1 MKHAIVKIFVV
12 VCGVV
17 AMASCS
23 RTTIIPDKDLERITR
38 EMFLVNAY
46 ANSEKVK
53 TDSLDIYTPIL
64 ERYGYTQDDFFN
76 TLANFQKRKSA
87 RLGDVIE
94 AAIASLERLADGYE
108 QKLRD
113 LKYIDSLAKA
123 QCSEEVFFVDKIVAR
138 KFRDTTKLQLTIP
151 IHDSG
156 EYILSYYYYIDSLDK
171 NTRLQSNLEIYT
183 KEGIRSYLSRPN
195 LTREDT
201 IFYSTTLRPK
211 KGAEEL
217 RLTLADYT
225 RREDAPHIRFDSI
238 RVIYLPSSEV
248 ALAHMDSVLSFR
260 PRLLFNDSIRVR
272 GYFDA
277 KPPRVAHDTLW
288 LRIDS
293 LDMVR
298 AEGLRF
304 GADSLDGEG
313 EKLTK
318 EVERLLSR
326 GKKLREK
333 AAKGKFRNDSL
344 RQVAHLRNVAEA
356 DSLATV
362 ADSLRGA
369 VEVLRGEAL
378 GLRTTADSIDIVL
391 WGEVTAPHKSEKQE
405 K

>member
-1 MKHAIVKIFVV
+1 
-12 VCGVV
+12 
-17 AMASCS
+17 MASCS

-64 ERYGYTQDDFFN
+64 ERYGYTQEDFFN

-87 RLGDVIE
+87 RLSDVIE
-94 AAIASLERLADGYE
+94 ASISSLESLADGYE
-108 QKLRD
+108 KKLRD

-123 QCSEEVFFVDKIVAR
+123 QCSKEVFFEEKIVAR

-171 NTRLQSNLEIYT
+171 NTRLQSNFAMYT
-183 KEGIRSYLSRPN
+183 KDGIRTHLSRPN
-195 LTREDT
+195 LVREDT
-201 IFYSTTLRPK
+201 TFYTTTLRPK
-211 KGAEEL
+211 TGAMEL

-225 RREDAPHIRFDSI
+225 RREDAPHICFDSI
-238 RVIYLPSSEV
+238 RIVYLPSSEV

-260 PRLLFNDSIRVR
+260 PLLFFNDSIRVR

-277 KPPRVAHDTLW
+277 KPPRLAHDTVW

-293 LDMVR
+293 LDMAR
-298 AEGLRF
+298 AESLRL
-304 GADSLDGEG
+304 GADSLGGEG

-318 EVERLLSR
+318 EVEELLSR
-326 GKKLREK
+326 GEKLRDK
-333 AAKGKFRNDSL
+333 AAKRRYRNDSL

-356 DSLATV
+356 DSLAVV

-369 VEVLRGEAL
+369 VEMLQGEAL
-378 GLRTTADSIDIVL
+378 GLRTIADSIDIVL
-391 WGEVTAPHKSEKQE
+391 WGEVKALPTTSHKEEK
-405 K
+405 

>member
-87 RLGDVIE
+87 RLSDVIE
-94 AAIASLERLADGYE
+94 GAIASLERLADGYE

-123 QCSEEVFFVDKIVAR
+123 QCREEVFFVDKIVAR

-183 KEGIRSYLSRPN
+183 KEGIRTYLSRPN

-260 PRLLFNDSIRVR
+260 PLLLFNDSIRVR

-326 GKKLREK
+326 GEKLREK

>member
-123 QCSEEVFFVDKIVAR
+123 QCREEVFFVDKIVAR

-183 KEGIRSYLSRPN
+183 KEGIRTYLSRPN

-260 PRLLFNDSIRVR
+260 PLLLFNDSIRVR

-293 LDMVR
+293 LDMAR
-298 AEGLRF
+298 AEGLRL

-344 RQVAHLRNVAEA
+344 RQVAHQRNVAEA

-378 GLRTTADSIDIVL
+378 GLRSTADSIDIVL

>member
-64 ERYGYTQDDFFN
+64 EHYGYTQDDFFN

-183 KEGIRSYLSRPN
+183 KEGIRTYLSRPN

-260 PRLLFNDSIRVR
+260 PMLLFNDSIRVR

-293 LDMVR
+293 LDMAR
-298 AEGLRF
+298 AEGLRL

-326 GKKLREK
+326 GKKLREN

-378 GLRTTADSIDIVL
+378 GLRSTADSIDIVL
-391 WGEVTAPHKSEKQE
+391 WGEVKAPHNSEKQE

>member
-123 QCSEEVFFVDKIVAR
+123 QCREEVFFVEKIVAR

-183 KEGIRSYLSRPN
+183 KEGIRTYLSRPN

-260 PRLLFNDSIRVR
+260 PMLLFNDSIRVR
-272 GYFDA
+272 GYFNA

-293 LDMVR
+293 LDMAR
-298 AEGLRF
+298 AEGLRL

-378 GLRTTADSIDIVL
+378 GLRSTADSIDIVL

>member
-123 QCSEEVFFVDKIVAR
+123 QCREEVFFVEKIVAR

-183 KEGIRSYLSRPN
+183 KEGIRTYLSHPN

-201 IFYSTTLRPK
+201 MFYSTTLRPK

-238 RVIYLPSSEV
+238 RIVYLPPSEV

-260 PRLLFNDSIRVR
+260 PLLLFNDSIRVR

-277 KPPRVAHDTLW
+277 KPPCVAHDTLW

-298 AEGLRF
+298 AEGLRL

-326 GKKLREK
+326 GEKLREK

-369 VEVLRGEAL
+369 AEVLRGEAL
-378 GLRTTADSIDIVL
+378 GLRSTADSIDIVL
-391 WGEVTAPHKSEKQE
+391 WGEVKAPHKSENQE

>member
-17 AMASCS
+17 AMARCS

-123 QCSEEVFFVDKIVAR
+123 QCREEVFFVDKIVAR

-183 KEGIRSYLSRPN
+183 KEGIRTYLSRPN

-260 PRLLFNDSIRVR
+260 PMLLFNDSIRVR

-298 AEGLRF
+298 AEGLRL

-326 GKKLREK
+326 GEKLREK

>member
-123 QCSEEVFFVDKIVAR
+123 QCREEVFFVDKIVAR

-151 IHDSG
+151 IQDYG
-156 EYILSYYYYIDSLDK
+156 WYILSYYYYNDSLDK
-171 NTRLQSNLEIYT
+171 NTRLQANLEIYT
-183 KEGIRSYLSRPN
+183 KDGIRTYLSRPN

-260 PRLLFNDSIRVR
+260 PLLLFNDSIRVR

-293 LDMVR
+293 LDMAR
-298 AEGLRF
+298 AEGLRL

-326 GKKLREK
+326 GEKLREK

>member
-248 ALAHMDSVLSFR
+248 ALAYMDSVLSFR
-260 PRLLFNDSIRVR
+260 PMLLFNDSLRVR

-326 GKKLREK
+326 GEKLREK
-333 AAKGKFRNDSL
+333 ASKGRYRNDSL
-344 RQVAHLRNVAEA
+344 RQVAHLRNVVEA

-369 VEVLRGEAL
+369 AEVLRGEAL

>member
-260 PRLLFNDSIRVR
+260 PMLLFNDSIRVR

>member
-260 PRLLFNDSIRVR
+260 PMLLFNDSIRVR

-318 EVERLLSR
+318 EVERLLSH
-326 GKKLREK
+326 GEKLREK

>member
-94 AAIASLERLADGYE
+94 SAIASLERLADGYE

-183 KEGIRSYLSRPN
+183 KEGIRTYLSRPN

-260 PRLLFNDSIRVR
+260 PMLLFNDSIRVR

-326 GKKLREK
+326 GEKLREK

-378 GLRTTADSIDIVL
+378 GLRSTADSIDIVL

>member
-123 QCSEEVFFVDKIVAR
+123 QCREEVFFVDKIVAR

-183 KEGIRSYLSRPN
+183 KEGIRTYLSRPN

-260 PRLLFNDSIRVR
+260 PMLLFNDSIRVR

-326 GKKLREK
+326 GEKLREK

>member
-123 QCSEEVFFVDKIVAR
+123 QCREEVFFVDKIVAR

-183 KEGIRSYLSRPN
+183 KEGIRTYLSRPN

-260 PRLLFNDSIRVR
+260 PMLLFNDSIRVR

-298 AEGLRF
+298 AEGLRL

-326 GKKLREK
+326 GEKLREK

>member
-260 PRLLFNDSIRVR
+260 PMLLFNDSIRVR

-293 LDMVR
+293 LDMAR
-298 AEGLRF
+298 AEGLRL

-326 GKKLREK
+326 GEKLREK
-333 AAKGKFRNDSL
+333 ASMGRYRNDSL
-344 RQVAHLRNVAEA
+344 RQVAHLRNVVEA

-391 WGEVTAPHKSEKQE
+391 WGEVKAPHKSEKQE

>member
-123 QCSEEVFFVDKIVAR
+123 QCREEVFFVDKIVAR

-183 KEGIRSYLSRPN
+183 KEGIRTYLSRPN

-260 PRLLFNDSIRVR
+260 PMLLFNDSIRVR

-277 KPPRVAHDTLW
+277 KPPCVAHDTLW

-298 AEGLRF
+298 AEGLRL

-333 AAKGKFRNDSL
+333 AAKGRYRNDSL

-378 GLRTTADSIDIVL
+378 GLRSTADSIDIVL

>member
-260 PRLLFNDSIRVR
+260 PLLLFNDSIRVR

-293 LDMVR
+293 LDMAR
-298 AEGLRF
+298 AEGLRL
-304 GADSLDGEG
+304 GADSLDDEG

-326 GKKLREK
+326 GEKLREK
-333 AAKGKFRNDSL
+333 ASKGRYRNDSL

>member
-123 QCSEEVFFVDKIVAR
+123 QCREEVFFVDKIVAR

-183 KEGIRSYLSRPN
+183 KEGIRTYLSRPN

-260 PRLLFNDSIRVR
+260 PLLLFNDSIRVR

-391 WGEVTAPHKSEKQE
+391 WGEVKAPHKSEKQE

>member
-123 QCSEEVFFVDKIVAR
+123 QCREEVFFVEKIVAR

-183 KEGIRSYLSRPN
+183 KEGIRTYLSHPN

-201 IFYSTTLRPK
+201 MFYSTTLRPK

-238 RVIYLPSSEV
+238 RV
-248 ALAHMDSVLSFR
+248 
-260 PRLLFNDSIRVR
+260 R

-277 KPPRVAHDTLW
+277 KPPCVAHDTLW

-298 AEGLRF
+298 AEGLRL

-326 GKKLREK
+326 GEKLREK

-369 VEVLRGEAL
+369 AEVLRGEAL
-378 GLRTTADSIDIVL
+378 GLRSTADSIDIVL
-391 WGEVTAPHKSEKQE
+391 WGEVKAPHKSENQE

>member
-123 QCSEEVFFVDKIVAR
+123 QCREEVFFVDKIVAR
-138 KFRDTTKLQLTIP
+138 KFRDTTKLQLSIP

-183 KEGIRSYLSRPN
+183 KEGIRTYLSRPN

-260 PRLLFNDSIRVR
+260 PLLLFNDSIRVR

-318 EVERLLSR
+318 EVEKLLSR
-326 GKKLREK
+326 GEKLRDR
-333 AAKGKFRNDSL
+333 AAKRWYRNDSL
-344 RQVAHLRNVAEA
+344 RQVAHQRNVAEA

-378 GLRTTADSIDIVL
+378 GLRSTADSIDIVL

>member
-123 QCSEEVFFVDKIVAR
+123 QCREEVFFVDKIVAR

-183 KEGIRSYLSRPN
+183 KEGIRTYLSRPN

-260 PRLLFNDSIRVR
+260 PMLLFNDSIRVR

-326 GKKLREK
+326 GEKLREK

-391 WGEVTAPHKSEKQE
+391 WGEVKAPHKSEKQE

>member
-87 RLGDVIE
+87 RLSDAIE
-94 AAIASLERLADGYE
+94 GAIASLERLADGYE

-123 QCSEEVFFVDKIVAR
+123 QCREEVFFVEKIVAR
-138 KFRDTTKLQLTIP
+138 KFRDTTKLQLSIP

-183 KEGIRSYLSRPN
+183 KEGIRTYLSRPN

-238 RVIYLPSSEV
+238 RIVYLPSSEV

-260 PRLLFNDSIRVR
+260 PMLLFNDSIRVR

-356 DSLATV
+356 ESLATV

>member
-123 QCSEEVFFVDKIVAR
+123 QCREEVFFVDKIVAR

-183 KEGIRSYLSRPN
+183 KEGIRTYLSRPN

-201 IFYSTTLRPK
+201 MFYSTTLRPK

-238 RVIYLPSSEV
+238 RIIYLPSSEV

-260 PRLLFNDSIRVR
+260 PMLLFNDSIRVR

-293 LDMVR
+293 LDMAR
-298 AEGLRF
+298 AEGLRL

-333 AAKGKFRNDSL
+333 ASKGRYRNDSL

-378 GLRTTADSIDIVL
+378 GLRSTADSIDIVL

>member
-94 AAIASLERLADGYE
+94 SAIASLERLADGYE

-123 QCSEEVFFVDKIVAR
+123 QCREEVFFVDKIVAR
-138 KFRDTTKLQLTIP
+138 KFRDTTKLQLSIP

-183 KEGIRSYLSRPN
+183 KEGIRTYLSRPN

-260 PRLLFNDSIRVR
+260 PMLLFNDSIRVR

-293 LDMVR
+293 LDIAR
-298 AEGLRF
+298 AEGLRL

-391 WGEVTAPHKSEKQE
+391 WGEVKAPHKSEKQE

>member
-123 QCSEEVFFVDKIVAR
+123 QCREEVFFVDKIVAR

-183 KEGIRSYLSRPN
+183 KEGIRTYLSRPN

-260 PRLLFNDSIRVR
+260 PMLLFNDSIRVR

-318 EVERLLSR
+318 EVEKLLSR
-326 GKKLREK
+326 GEKLREM
-333 AAKGKFRNDSL
+333 ASKGRYRNDSL
-344 RQVAHLRNVAEA
+344 RQVAHQRNVAEA

-391 WGEVTAPHKSEKQE
+391 WGEVKAPHKSEKQE